1 MTRPAW
7 ASMIPVV
14 AAGVA
19 AVNLYSFVA
28 WIASGAEETFFVG
41 YVLFLTSGMG
51 LIGSAIGFLLARLV
65 PTSRVARVAVAGA
78 CTFLA
83 TLALWSSPGLLGGV
97 VGATVVAAGAAG
109 ALALIEWRQFQRT
122 ARQPL

>member
-19 AVNLYSFVA
+19 AANLYVIVGL
-28 WIASGAEETFFVG
+28 IASGEEAFFLG
-41 YVLFLTSGMG
+41 YFLFLVSGMG

-65 PTSRVARVAVAGA
+65 PTSRVARVAVAGT
-78 CTFLA
+78 CTFLT
-83 TLALWSSPGLLGGV
+83 TLALWSSPGLLGGFA
-97 VGATVVAAGAAG
+97 GATVVAAGAAG